1 MLVLEQK
8 GCAKIV
14 KLFLMKCVRGRTLTG
29 SLCFTKGF
37 GFHMVLWLDASW
49 WEDAKLEETE
59 MRTSQE
65 RLALLRAEKLGGL
78 CGASL

>member
-1 MLVLEQK
+1 
-8 GCAKIV
+8 
-14 KLFLMKCVRGRTLTG
+14 
-29 SLCFTKGF
+29 
-37 GFHMVLWLDASW
+37 MVLWLDASW

-65 RLALLRAEKLGGL
+65 RLAKLRAGKLGGL